1 MCGFN
6 SVILKLL
13 EPLFL
18 RVIET
23 KRYTMKK
30 NLTIAAVAAL
40 TVLGSSEAFASK
52 AGPYAGLQFGYV
64 NAQANSDGKVTANR
78 SFSRANFNDSSFL
91 TEVLLGYLMDFS
103 AAQAGVEAAI
113 GFDTQKQKK
122 NIAATNANNVPSSA
136 QLKLER
142 KVASSISLIAGTKVI
157 GMFLFAKAGL
167 GFSSYK
173 TTYST
178 GNVSPKKTE
187 TFVSFVP
194 AVGAEYPIVASLA
207 VRGEVS
213 YEIFQGKKVKKLTDS
228 VTSISSDFK
237 HKNLRALALKGGVVY
252 HV

>member
-1 MCGFN
+1 
-6 SVILKLL
+6 
-13 EPLFL
+13 
-18 RVIET
+18 
-23 KRYTMKK
+23 MKK

-64 NAQANSDGKVTANR
+64 NAQANSDGKVTASPDLPGFANR